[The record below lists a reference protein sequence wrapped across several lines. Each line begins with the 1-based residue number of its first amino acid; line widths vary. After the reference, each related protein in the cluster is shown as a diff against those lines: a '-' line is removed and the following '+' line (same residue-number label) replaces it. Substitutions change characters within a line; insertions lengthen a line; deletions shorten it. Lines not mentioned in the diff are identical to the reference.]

1 MVDILFKLI
10 SSLLGIL
17 LAYVFYIICVERKTI
32 IMNNNL
38 KKLGNILEI
47 DNRCYQINIKEKN
60 C

>member
-1 MVDILFKLI
+1 MVDILLKLI

-17 LAYVFYIICVERKTI
+17 LAYVFYKICVDRKTI

-47 DNRCYQINIKEKN
+47 DNRCYKINIKEKN

>member
-1 MVDILFKLI
+1 MVDMLFKLI
-10 SSLLGIL
+10 SSLLGML
-17 LAYVFYIICVERKTI
+17 LAYVFYTICVERKTI

>member
-10 SSLLGIL
+10 SSLLGML
-17 LAYVFYIICVERKTI
+17 LAYVFYTISVERKTI